1 MPLCPQLPKTASN
14 KQADSGEEDQ
24 VSPSLTTAML
34 SDDSVSPNIERS
46 LCKFMSRLV
55 GELFECRQLKKMGM
69 VRWRCDRQ
77 SLTRVAELRGGTM
90 KGEKCLGLERDC
102 LILERTK
109 YVPSVGAELLK
120 QKSLISYAAVWNS
133 HCPFVRPQSSKDES
147 QQLPAPCSIMTS

>member
-46 LCKFMSRLV
+46 LCKLMSRLV

-90 KGEKCLGLERDC
+90 KGGKVPWTGTRLLNFGENKVCSKCGGGTIETEKPHFIRGSMEQPL
-102 LILERTK
+102 
-109 YVPSVGAELLK
+109 
-120 QKSLISYAAVWNS
+120 SLRKATV
-133 HCPFVRPQSSKDES
+133 
-147 QQLPAPCSIMTS
+147 QQR